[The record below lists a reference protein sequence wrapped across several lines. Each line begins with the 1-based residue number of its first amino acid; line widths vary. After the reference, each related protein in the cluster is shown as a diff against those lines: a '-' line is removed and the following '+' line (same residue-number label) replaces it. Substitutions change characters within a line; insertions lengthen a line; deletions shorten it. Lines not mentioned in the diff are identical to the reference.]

1 MWMIIAPW
9 AKVMGVACC
18 GRDSYRNNCGEG
30 SLIVGVILLRIVFE
44 LAETVIKIGCLV
56 LFVAGIGWL
65 LYMIFGGG

>member
-1 MWMIIAPW
+1 MDALWNALQ
-9 AKVMGVACC
+9 
-18 GRDSYRNNCGEG
+18 EG
-30 SLIVGVILLRIVFE
+30 GIESWLILVGAIIVGVILLRIVFE